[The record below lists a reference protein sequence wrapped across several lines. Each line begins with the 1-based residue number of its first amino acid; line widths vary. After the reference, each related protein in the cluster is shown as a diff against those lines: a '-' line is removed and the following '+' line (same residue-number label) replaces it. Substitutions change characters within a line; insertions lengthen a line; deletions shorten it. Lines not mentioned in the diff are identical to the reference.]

1 MLDPIDKLI
10 RESFNFKLIRR
21 SWFYLVLVLGTAEYC
36 QINYL
41 LQSLELK
48 DSIHSIYDLK
58 EKVFNFLSNSTL
70 MYLSNIHQSLDYRFL
85 RKARS
90 PYYVP
95 DLPSLHSELPGS
107 PSLIQPI
114 LEEDNRPPAW
124 RLDRR
129 STLTSSI
136 DVNTSCTDGHDICL
150 DVS

>member
-58 EKVFNFLSNSTL
+58 EQVFNFLSNSTL
-70 MYLSNIHQSLDYRFL
+70 MYLFNIY
-85 RKARS
+85 AS
-90 PYYVP
+90 P
-95 DLPSLHSELPGS
+95 EF
-107 PSLIQPI
+107 
-114 LEEDNRPPAW
+114 
-124 RLDRR
+124 
-129 STLTSSI
+129 
-136 DVNTSCTDGHDICL
+136 
-150 DVS
+150 